1 MQENKVMETKP
12 RSSSL
17 HNNRKDRCQ
26 QYKCKRFWTNTNFS
40 WRSLKYQTINQSN
53 KNREGNKSI
62 LFFVPTHQGLKLVLM
77 FCIIPGKVA

>member
-26 QYKCKRFWTNTNFS
+26 QYRCKRFWTDTNFS
-40 WRSLKYQTINQSN
+40 WRSLKYQTINQI
-53 KNREGNKSI
+53 KIEKGTKAYCF
-62 LFFVPTHQGLKLVLM
+62 LCQLTQD
-77 FCIIPGKVA
+77 